1 MRSSLRAGFGALLY
15 GLAALGANAAGAGLS
30 GDDLAV
36 LDALREGEME
46 KLVLHE
52 TPAPPI
58 DVPFAD
64 VEGNE
69 VRLSDFA
76 GKVVLLN
83 LWATWCPPC
92 RSEMPSLDRLAGAM
106 AGPDFAVVA
115 LSTDRGGPA
124 RIRKFFDDT
133 GVEHLG
139 VYQDARMQLA
149 REAGAIGLP
158 VTLLLDRQGREVGRV
173 TGDAKWD
180 SPEAKALLQRFIDL
194 TGAPATEKAESAP
207 GAGATTADAS

>member
-1 MRSSLRAGFGALLY
+1 MRSPLRAGIGALLY
-15 GLAALGANAAGAGLS
+15 GLAVLGANAAGAWEPG
-30 GDDLAV
+30 A
-36 LDALREGEME
+36 LDALRRGEME
-46 KLVLHE
+46 KLVLHQ

-58 DVPFAD
+58 EVPFAD
-64 VEGNE
+64 GEGNE

-92 RSEMPSLDRLAGAM
+92 RAEMPSLDRLAGAM

-124 RIRKFFDDT
+124 RIRKFLDDT
-133 GVEHLG
+133 GVKHLG
-139 VYQDARMQLA
+139 VYQDAHMQLA

-158 VTLLLDRQGREVGRV
+158 VTLLLDRQGREIGRV
-173 TGDAKWD
+173 TGDAVWD
-180 SPEAKALLQRFIDL
+180 SPEAKALLQRFIEL
-194 TGAPATEKAESAP
+194 THAPATEKVEAAP
-207 GAGATTADAS
+207 GIGATTADAS